1 MLLKD
6 VEKRITELEVMIND
20 LRMQL
25 KFAEKM
31 LLKFMEN
38 AEGYRRENEQLKKR
52 IDYLGGNI

>member
-31 LLKFMEN
+31 LLKFM
-38 AEGYRRENEQLKKR
+38 
-52 IDYLGGNI
+52 